1 MGSCRWS
8 VSAVDECARGECGT
22 GACKPN
28 HAARRNPALEARN
41 ASAQEGLMRNGVC
54 SGSRCSTRKFQVMRF
69 AWPRN
74 AVRLLS
80 ATRGRHHR
88 TGEGGRR
95 GKGRTGACVGP
106 LDSPRNA
113 PRVVAAGVRFRSSRA
128 YSPTNQKSTA
138 LDCAHEE
145 RRCERPDSAPPPPR
159 CVVEDVDH
167 ASTATSAR
175 PAPRGATKKRPS
187 QRWTLRRRRLRA
199 ALLASLTSLL
209 TPSSIRRCMLEHG

>member
-1 MGSCRWS
+1 M
-8 VSAVDECARGECGT
+8 
-22 GACKPN
+22 
-28 HAARRNPALEARN
+28 
-41 ASAQEGLMRNGVC
+41 
-54 SGSRCSTRKFQVMRF
+54 
-69 AWPRN
+69 
-74 AVRLLS
+74 RLLS

-145 RRCERPDSAPPPPR
+145 SRCERPDSAPPPPR

-175 PAPRGATKKRPS
+175 PAQRGATKSTPRSAGRCADGAFGRPHSLHRYRDRPDSETQTEAAAARRCGGAMSKWVTAGTSVNVRMLYRRVLGAARVFPTSKRAS
-187 QRWTLRRRRLRA
+187 VRCSRA
-199 ALLASLTSLL
+199 ARAHEGGL
-209 TPSSIRRCMLEHG
+209 